1 MHYLEWLK
9 VPPKIC
15 PSMIWYVAI
24 TYALFWLARIC
35 SVHCGTWF
43 YYYKSV
49 LLLLFFMYILVNAVE
64 PCRNLKVA
72 IISPSSIQ
80 DLLQIDKILTFELYK
95 ETSDQRSR
103 YIWYRWFVLC
113 QWTSHS
119 NTTWNPKLEIWD
131 VHFKKNTSMIVCLS
145 RIC

>member
-1 MHYLEWLK
+1 MTWH
-9 VPPKIC
+9 
-15 PSMIWYVAI
+15 VAI
-24 TYALFWLARIC
+24 TYALLWLARIC
-35 SVHCGTWF
+35 SVCCGTWF

-49 LLLLFFMYILVNAVE
+49 LLLLFFMYILLNAVE
-64 PCRNLKVA
+64 PCRNLKVP

-103 YIWYRWFVLC
+103 YIWYRWFVLR

-119 NTTWNPKLEIWD
+119 NTTWKPKPEIWD